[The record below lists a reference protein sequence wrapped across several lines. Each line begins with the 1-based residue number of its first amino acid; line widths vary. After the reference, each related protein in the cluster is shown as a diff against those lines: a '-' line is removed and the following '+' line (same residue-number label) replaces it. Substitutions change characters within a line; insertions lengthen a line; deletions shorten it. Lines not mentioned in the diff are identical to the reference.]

1 MRVLIFICYLC
12 LPLMAKSNGL
22 EIDELAKQWV
32 QLAQQNNQ
40 VKQQWRLRKPILQ
53 QQLQL
58 LKAEKYR
65 LTALLNQDDDV
76 SDEMQQ
82 QRFTLLAQQTQF
94 EATQDSLSVKLDKTQ
109 QRLITLY
116 PQLPPPLKSRWDT
129 EITLLQTLKDN
140 SERLEKQLFLLDSLA
155 GYNQR
160 IAVHQA
166 NMTFDDGQEVQVKQI
181 YLGAY
186 LGWYVSQNGQ
196 YWGSGKSTPSGWQ
209 WQHQS
214 KQITPQK
221 LLDLMAATQ
230 DFSHAELIRLPINIM
245 GSV

>member
-1 MRVLIFICYLC
+1 
-12 LPLMAKSNGL
+12 MAQSNEL
-22 EIDELAKQWV
+22 EIDKLAKQWV
-32 QLAQQNNQ
+32 QLAQQNNEI
-40 VKQQWRLRKPILQ
+40 KQQWRLRKPVLQ

-58 LKAEKYR
+58 LKAEKDR
-65 LTALLNQDDDV
+65 LTVLLNQDDDV
-76 SDEMQQ
+76 SNDMQQ
-82 QRFTLLAQQTQF
+82 ERFTLLQQQTEF
-94 EATQDSLSVKLDKTQ
+94 ESTQDNLTAILDKTQ

-116 PQLPPPLKSRWDT
+116 PQLPPPLKIRWDT
-129 EITLLQTLKDN
+129 ELALLQTFKDN

-166 NMTFDDGQEVQVKQI
+166 NMTFDDGQEVHVKQI
-181 YLGAY
+181 YLGTY

-196 YWGSGKSTPSGWQ
+196 YWGSGKSTSAGWQ

-214 KQITPQK
+214 KQITSQQ
-221 LLDLMAATQ
+221 LLDLIAATE

-245 GSV
+245 GSL

>member
-1 MRVLIFICYLC
+1 
-12 LPLMAKSNGL
+12 MAKSNEL
-22 EIDELAKQWV
+22 EIDKLATQWV
-32 QLAQQNNQ
+32 QLAQQNNEI
-40 VKQQWRLRKPILQ
+40 KQQWRLRKPLLQ

-58 LKAEKYR
+58 LKAEKDR
-65 LTALLNQDDDV
+65 LTVLLNQDDDV
-76 SDEMQQ
+76 SSDMQQ
-82 QRFTLLAQQTQF
+82 ERFTLLQQQTEF
-94 EATQDSLSVKLDKTQ
+94 ESTQDNLTAILDKTQ

-116 PQLPPPLKSRWDT
+116 PQLPPPLKTSWDT
-129 EITLLQTLKDN
+129 ELALLQTFKDN

-196 YWGSGKSTPSGWQ
+196 YWGSGKSTSDGWQ

-214 KQITPQK
+214 KQITSQQ
-221 LLDLMAATQ
+221 LLDLIAATE
-230 DFSHAELIRLPINIM
+230 DFSHAELIRLPINIL
-245 GSV
+245 GSL

>member
-40 VKQQWRLRKPILQ
+40 VKQQWRLRQPILQ

-58 LKAEKYR
+58 LKAEKDK

-76 SDEMQQ
+76 SGEMQQ
-82 QRFTLLAQQTQF
+82 ERFTLLAQQTQF
-94 EATQDSLSVKLDKTQ
+94 EATQDKLSVILDKTQ

-140 SERLEKQLFLLDSLA
+140 SERLKKQLFLLDSVA
-155 GYNQR
+155 SYNQR

-196 YWGSGKSTPSGWQ
+196 YWGSGKSTSDGWQ

-214 KQITPQK
+214 KTITSQQ
-221 LLDLMAATQ
+221 LLDLIAATQ

-245 GSV
+245 NTL

>member
-12 LPLMAKSNGL
+12 LPFMAKSNGL
-22 EIDELAKQWV
+22 EIDRLAKQWV
-32 QLAQQNNQ
+32 QLAQQNNH
-40 VKQQWRLRKPILQ
+40 VKQQWRVRKPILQ

-58 LKAEKYR
+58 LKAERDK
-65 LTALLNQDDDV
+65 LTSLLNQDDDV
-76 SDEMQQ
+76 SDDMQQ

-94 EATQDSLSVKLDKTQ
+94 EVTQDNLSVVLDKTQ

-116 PQLPPPLKSRWDT
+116 PQLPPPLKTRWDT
-129 EITLLQTLKDN
+129 EITLLHTLQDN
-140 SERLEKQLFLLDSLA
+140 SERLEKQLFLLDSVA
-155 GYNQR
+155 SYNQR

-166 NMTFDDGQEVQVKQI
+166 NMTFDDGQEVLVKQI

-196 YWGSGKSTPSGWQ
+196 YWGSGKSTSDGWQ

-214 KQITPQK
+214 KTITAQQ
-221 LLDLMAATQ
+221 LLALIAATQ
-230 DFSHAELIRLPINIM
+230 DFSHAELVRLPITIM
-245 GSV
+245 GSL